1 MKRVLKLVFL
11 VGILLSFLLITSN
24 LGEALKLIPAQVVR
38 VIDGDTIE
46 AKFGNRIEKIRF
58 IGVNCPESTIRVE
71 PYGKEASNFTKK
83 WLSNRKIYLE
93 LDVQTYDKYGRL
105 LAYIWLS
112 QPKDTSEKEIRN
124 KMFNAILLLYGY
136 AQVMTVPPNV
146 KYVDYFLK
154 FQREAREKGVGLW
167 KTTQSQTTTIVKPE
181 TTTVIV
187 YITRTGNKYHR
198 LGCRYLRKSCIPISL
213 EEAKARGYT
222 PCSVCNPPR

>member
-46 AKFGNRIEKIRF
+46 AQFHNKIEKIRF
-58 IGVNCPESTIRVE
+58 IGVNCPESTIRLE

-93 LDVQTYDKYGRL
+93 LDVQTYDKYRRL

-112 QPKDTSEKEIRN
+112 QPKDTSEKEMRN

-154 FQREAREKGVGLW
+154 FQREAREKGAGLW
-167 KTTQSQTTTIVKPE
+167 KSTQSKTTTITKPE